1 MWVPLLFVLL
11 DECFGVC
18 IDGKDCLIRFVC
30 DSVACGCEVSVLE
43 KFSQLHSGVAF
54 GLNMFV
60 PHPGNDLLCSQEELF
75 WECSSLSVDGK
86 VELSFLVMDLCVA
99 MRDALSTS
107 SWSPS
112 MGPILL
118 SPNVISAVNLSH
130 HPASSTVSGLNST
143 KAMSDIKPMC
153 VRYPTIA

>member
-1 MWVPLLFVLL
+1 MMTLGTMVPVV
-11 DECFGVC
+11 G
-18 IDGKDCLIRFVC
+18 GP
-30 DSVACGCEVSVLE
+30 A
-43 KFSQLHSGVAF
+43 
-54 GLNMFV
+54 
-60 PHPGNDLLCSQEELF
+60 
-75 WECSSLSVDGK
+75 GK
-86 VELSFLVMDLCVA
+86 VEPSFLVMDLCVA

-118 SPNVISAVNLSH
+118 SPNVISALNLSH